1 MDKNISSFVDLCG
14 GEFGRKVAYTYVDEI
29 TKDNVVSVV
38 GKAISVLNHNRP
50 MIKYL
55 HRYYR
60 GDQPILYR
68 QKAVRPE
75 INNRTVENHALEI
88 VRFKTSQTYG
98 EPIQY
103 VSRKTDKAIND
114 AVDRLND
121 YMRDAHKQARDIELG
136 TWQSSVGTAYKA
148 VLKVK
153 GNCITPFRL
162 NVLSPMNTIMV
173 YSGNDGRDMLSIQ
186 QLKDEQ
192 GQQFFQCYSDAH
204 FFTIKDGKVADC
216 GINGFGGIPIVE
228 YPNNPDRLSDI
239 EIVITMLDQINKMQS
254 DRMNG
259 IEQFVQAL
267 MLFKNC
273 DINKDQFVE
282 MCQLGAIDV
291 KDSNQGVQSDVKIMT
306 EELNQEQ
313 TQVAKDDVYRQVLV
327 VEGMPDRQQNT
338 GGDTGQA
345 VYLRN
350 GWDFAE
356 QRAKLDEP
364 FTIEAEKKHVFVV
377 LNIIKQSTNDV
388 KLSVRDFDVKITRN
402 STDNML
408 VKAQSLDYLLKNK
421 IHPLIALTTCGLFG
435 DPEKVWTMSKPYIDT
450 VMKTQAQLDAEA
462 EKERAFKLLETQ
474 KNNEKVKTGGA
485 E

>member
-29 TKDNVVSVV
+29 TKDNVVLVV

-173 YSGNDGRDMLSIQ
+173 YSGEDGRDMLSVQ

-192 GQQFFQCYSDAH
+192 GQQYFQCYSDTH
-204 FFTIKDGKVADC
+204 YFIVKDGKVTEK

-239 EIVITMLDQINKMQS
+239 EIVIAMLDQINKIQS

-259 IEQFVQAL
+259 IEQFVQAF

-273 DINKDQFVE
+273 EINKDQFIE
-282 MCQLGAIDV
+282 MCQLGAIQV
-291 KDSNQGVQSDVKIMT
+291 KDSGQGVQSDVKIMS

-364 FTIEAEKKHVFVV
+364 FTIEAEKKHVFIV
-377 LNIIKQSTNDV
+377 LNMIKQTTKDID
-388 KLSVRDFDVKITRN
+388 LSVRDFDVKITRN

-408 VKAQSLDYLLKNK
+408 VKAQAMDYLLKNK

-450 VMKTQAQLDAEA
+450 VMKTQEQLDAEA

-474 KNNEKVKTGGA
+474 RKNETVKTGEA

>member
-1 MDKNISSFVDLCG
+1 MNKLNYIDICKG
-14 GEFGRKVAYTYVDEI
+14 AFGRKVAYTGVSTI
-29 TKDNVVSVV
+29 TSENILKVV
-38 GKAISVLNHNRP
+38 GRAVSVLNYNRP
-50 MIKYL
+50 FIRYL
-55 HRYYR
+55 HDYYM

-68 QKAVRPE
+68 EKPVRPE
-75 INNRTVENHALEI
+75 INNKTVENHALEI
-88 VRFKTSQTYG
+88 VRFKAGQTYG

-103 VSRKTDKAIND
+103 VSRRKDENINK
-114 AVDRLND
+114 AVDALND

-148 VLKVK
+148 TLKAGKNDPV
-153 GNCITPFRL
+153 PFRIHIPTPL
-162 NVLSPMNTIMV
+162 NTIVV
-173 YSGNDGRDMLSIQ
+173 YSQEDGRDMLSIQ
-186 QLKDEQ
+186 QLKDENEQ
-192 GQQFFQCYSDAH
+192 QYYLCFSEDKYFIIKNGQV
-204 FFTIKDGKVADC
+204 TVTN
-216 GINGFGGIPIVE
+216 INGFGGIPITE

-239 EIVITMLDQINKMQS
+239 EVVITALDQINKMQS

-259 IEQFVQAL
+259 IEQFIQAF

-273 DINKDQFVE
+273 EITSDEFIK
-282 MCQLGAIDV
+282 MCQLGAITV
-291 KDSNQGVQSDVKIMT
+291 KDASQTNNSDVKLMT
-306 EELNQEQ
+306 EQLDQEQ

-364 FTIEAEKKHVFVV
+364 FIIEAEKKHCQIV
-377 LNIIKQSTNDV
+377 LNIIKQTVNDV
-388 KLSVRDFDVKITRN
+388 PLTVRDFDVKITRN

-408 VKAQSLDYLLKNK
+408 VKAQSLEYLLRNK

-435 DPEKVWTMSKPYIDT
+435 DPEKVWVMSQPYMDT
-450 VMKTQAQLDAEA
+450 VFKTQEQLDVED
-462 EKERAFKLLETQ
+462 EKKRAYELL
-474 KNNEKVKTGGA
+474 KNQSNNSAVKTGEA

>member
-1 MDKNISSFVDLCG
+1 M
-14 GEFGRKVAYTYVDEI
+14 
-29 TKDNVVSVV
+29 
-38 GKAISVLNHNRP
+38 
-50 MIKYL
+50 
-55 HRYYR
+55 
-60 GDQPILYR
+60 
-68 QKAVRPE
+68 
-75 INNRTVENHALEI
+75 ENHALEI

-103 VSRKTDKAIND
+103 VSRKTDQEINV
-114 AVDRLND
+114 AVDKLND

-153 GNCITPFRL
+153 GNCPVPFRL

-173 YSGNDGRDMLSIQ
+173 YSGEDGRDMLSIQ

-192 GQQFFQCYSDAH
+192 DQQYFQCFSDTEY
-204 FFTIKDGKVADC
+204 FTIKNGRITDSGL
-216 GINGFGGIPIVE
+216 NGFGGIPIAE
-228 YPNNPDRLSDI
+228 YPNNPDRLSDV

-259 IEQFVQAL
+259 IEQFVQAF

-273 DINKDQFVE
+273 EINKDQFVE
-282 MCQLGAIDV
+282 MCQLGAIQV
-291 KDSNQGVQSDVKIMT
+291 KDSGQGVQSDVKIMS

-364 FTIEAEKKHVFVV
+364 FTIEAEKKHVAIV
-377 LNIIKQSTNDV
+377 LNVIKQKTNDV
-388 KLSVRDFDVKITRN
+388 PLSVRDFDVKITRN
-402 STDNML
+402 TTDNML
-408 VKAQSLDYLLKNK
+408 VKAQALDYLLKNK

-450 VMKTQAQLDAEA
+450 IMKTQGQLDAEA
-462 EKERAFKLLETQ
+462 ERERALELL
-474 KNNEKVKTGGA
+474 KVQTNSTIKTGGA

>member
-1 MDKNISSFVDLCG
+1 MNKNIQSFIELCN

-29 TKDNVVSVV
+29 TRENVLSVLQ
-38 GKAISVLNHNRP
+38 KAVSVLNCNRP
-50 MIKYL
+50 IIRYL

-68 QKAVRPE
+68 QKTVRPE

-103 VSRKTDKAIND
+103 VSRKTDQALNA
-114 AVDRLND
+114 AVDKLND

-153 GNCITPFRL
+153 GNCPVPFRL

-192 GQQFFQCYSDAH
+192 DQQYFQCFSDTEY
-204 FFTIKDGKVADC
+204 FTIKNGRITNS
-216 GINGFGGIPIVE
+216 GLNGFGGIPIAE
-228 YPNNPDRLSDI
+228 YPNNPDRLSDV

-259 IEQFVQAL
+259 IEQFVQAF

-273 DINKDQFVE
+273 EIKKDKFVE
-282 MCQLGAIDV
+282 MCQLGAIQV
-291 KDSNQGVQSDVKIMT
+291 KDSGQGVQSDVKIMS

-364 FTIEAEKKHVFVV
+364 FTIEAEKKHVAIV
-377 LNIIKQSTNDV
+377 LNVIKQKTNDV
-388 KLSVRDFDVKITRN
+388 PLSVRDFDVKITRN
-402 STDNML
+402 TTDNML

-421 IHPLIALTTCGLFG
+421 IHPLIAITTCGLFG
-435 DPEKVWTMSKPYIDT
+435 DPEKVWTMSKPYVDT
-450 VMKTQAQLDAEA
+450 IMKTQGQLDAEA
-462 EKERAFKLLETQ
+462 ERERALELLKESNSTI
-474 KNNEKVKTGGA
+474 KTGGA

>member
-1 MDKNISSFVDLCG
+1 M
-14 GEFGRKVAYTYVDEI
+14 
-29 TKDNVVSVV
+29 
-38 GKAISVLNHNRP
+38 
-50 MIKYL
+50 
-55 HRYYR
+55 
-60 GDQPILYR
+60 
-68 QKAVRPE
+68 
-75 INNRTVENHALEI
+75 EI

-103 VSRKTDKAIND
+103 VSRKTDQAIND

-153 GNCITPFRL
+153 GNCPVPFRL

-192 GQQFFQCYSDAH
+192 DQQYFQCFSDTEY
-204 FFTIKDGKVADC
+204 FIVKNGRITDSGL
-216 GINGFGGIPIVE
+216 NGFGGIPIAE
-228 YPNNPDRLSDI
+228 YPNNPDRLSDV

-259 IEQFVQAL
+259 VEQFIQAF

-273 DINKDQFVE
+273 EINKDQFVE
-282 MCQLGAIDV
+282 MCQLGAIQV
-291 KDSNQGVQSDVKIMT
+291 KDSGQGVQSDVKIMS

-364 FTIEAEKKHVFVV
+364 FTVEAEKKHVAIV
-377 LNIIKQSTNDV
+377 LNVIKQKTNDV
-388 KLSVRDFDVKITRN
+388 PLSVRDFDVKITRN
-402 STDNML
+402 TTDNML
-408 VKAQSLDYLLKNK
+408 VKAQALDYLLKNK

-450 VMKTQAQLDAEA
+450 IMKTQGQLDAEA
-462 EKERAFKLLETQ
+462 ERERALELL
-474 KNNEKVKTGGA
+474 KVQTNSTIKTGGA

>member
-14 GEFGRKVAYTYVDEI
+14 GEFGRKVAYTYVNKI
-29 TKDNVVSVV
+29 TKNNVVSVV
-38 GKAISVLNHNRP
+38 GNAISVLNHNRP

-68 QKAVRPE
+68 QKTVRPE
-75 INNRTVENHALEI
+75 INNTTVENHALEI

-103 VSRKTDKAIND
+103 VSRKPDEATND

-153 GNCITPFRL
+153 GNCPVPFRL

-173 YSGNDGRDMLSIQ
+173 YSGHDGRDMLSIQ

-192 GQQFFQCYSDAH
+192 DQQYFQCFSD
-204 FFTIKDGKVADC
+204 TEYYIIKNGSITDSGL
-216 GINGFGGIPIVE
+216 NGFGGIPIAE
-228 YPNNPDRLSDI
+228 YPNNPDRLSDV

-259 IEQFVQAL
+259 IEQFVQAF

-273 DINKDQFVE
+273 EINKNQFVE
-282 MCQLGAIDV
+282 MCQLGAIQV
-291 KDSNQGVQSDVKIMT
+291 KDSGQGVQSDVKIMS

-313 TQVAKDDVYRQVLV
+313 TQVAKDDVYQQVLV

-364 FTIEAEKKHVFVV
+364 FTIEAEKKHVAIV
-377 LNIIKQSTNDV
+377 LNVIKQETNDV
-388 KLSVRDFDVKITRN
+388 PLSVRDFDVKITRN
-402 STDNML
+402 TTDNML

-450 VMKTQAQLDAEA
+450 VMKTQEQLDAETEQLRAYELLKSKSNSIVRTGEA
-462 EKERAFKLLETQ
+462 E
-474 KNNEKVKTGGA
+474 
-485 E
+485 

>member
-1 MDKNISSFVDLCG
+1 MDKNISSFTDLCG

-29 TKDNVVSVV
+29 TRENVVSVV
-38 GKAISVLNHNRP
+38 GKAISVLNYNRP

-68 QKAVRPE
+68 QKTVRPE
-75 INNRTVENHALEI
+75 INNKTVENHALEI

-103 VSRKTDKAIND
+103 VSRKPDQATNDSVDK
-114 AVDRLND
+114 LND

-153 GNCITPFRL
+153 GNSIAPFRL

-186 QLKDEQ
+186 QLKNEQ
-192 GQQFFQCYSDAH
+192 GQQYYQCYSDTH
-204 FFTIKDGKVADC
+204 FFIVKDGKLTDS
-216 GINGFGGIPIVE
+216 GLNGFNGIPIVE

-239 EIVITMLDQINKMQS
+239 EIAITMLDQINKMQS

-259 IEQFVQAL
+259 IEQFVQAF

-273 DINKDQFVE
+273 EINKDQFVE
-282 MCQLGAIDV
+282 MCQLGAIQV
-291 KDSNQGVQSDVKIMT
+291 KDSNQGVQSEVKIMS

-377 LNIIKQSTNDV
+377 LNIIKQTTNDID
-388 KLSVRDFDVKITRN
+388 LSVRDFDVKITRN

-450 VMKTQAQLDAEA
+450 MMKTQEQLDAET
-462 EKERAFKLLETQ
+462 EKLRAYELLKSKSNSTVE
-474 KNNEKVKTGGA
+474 TGGA

>member
-1 MDKNISSFVDLCG
+1 MDKNISSFTDLCG

-29 TKDNVVSVV
+29 TGENVVSVV
-38 GKAISVLNHNRP
+38 GKAISVLNYNRP

-68 QKAVRPE
+68 QKTVRPE
-75 INNRTVENHALEI
+75 INNKTVENHALEI

-103 VSRKTDKAIND
+103 VSRKPDQATNDSVDK
-114 AVDRLND
+114 LND

-153 GNCITPFRL
+153 GNSIAPFRL

-186 QLKDEQ
+186 QFKNEQ
-192 GQQFFQCYSDAH
+192 GQQYYQCYSDTH
-204 FFTIKDGKVADC
+204 FFVIKDGKLTNS
-216 GINGFGGIPIVE
+216 GLNGFNGIPIVE

-239 EIVITMLDQINKMQS
+239 EIAITMLDQINKMQS

-259 IEQFVQAL
+259 IEQFVQAF

-273 DINKDQFVE
+273 EINKDQFVE
-282 MCQLGAIDV
+282 MCQLGAIQV
-291 KDSNQGVQSDVKIMT
+291 KDSNQGVQSEVKIMS

-377 LNIIKQSTNDV
+377 LNIIKQTTNDV
-388 KLSVRDFDVKITRN
+388 ELSVRDFDVKITRN

-450 VMKTQAQLDAEA
+450 MIKTQEQLDAET
-462 EKERAFKLLETQ
+462 EKLRAYELLKSNST
-474 KNNEKVKTGGA
+474 VKTGEA
-485 E
+485 K

>member
-1 MDKNISSFVDLCG
+1 MDKNISSFTDLCG

-29 TKDNVVSVV
+29 TKENVVSVV
-38 GKAISVLNHNRP
+38 GKAVSVLNYNRP

-68 QKAVRPE
+68 QKVVRPE
-75 INNRTVENHALEI
+75 INNRTQENHALEI

-103 VSRKTDKAIND
+103 VSRKPDKKTND
-114 AVDRLND
+114 AVDCLND

-153 GNCITPFRL
+153 GNCIVPFRL

-186 QLKDEQ
+186 QLKNEQ
-192 GQQFFQCYSDAH
+192 GQQYYQCYSDTH
-204 FFTIKDGKVADC
+204 FFIIKNGKVTDS
-216 GINGFGGIPIVE
+216 GFNGFNGIPIVE

-259 IEQFVQAL
+259 IEQFVQAF

-273 DINKDQFVE
+273 EINKDKFVE
-282 MCQLGAIDV
+282 MCQLGAIQV
-291 KDSNQGVQSDVKIMT
+291 KDSNQGVQSEVKIMS

-377 LNIIKQSTNDV
+377 LNIIKQTTKDID
-388 KLSVRDFDVKITRN
+388 LSVRDFDVKITRN

-408 VKAQSLDYLLKNK
+408 VKAQSLDYLLKNN
-421 IHPLIALTTCGLFG
+421 IHPLIALATCGLFG

-450 VMKTQAQLDAEA
+450 VMKTQEQLDSEA
-462 EKERAFKLLETQ
+462 EKLRAYELLKSKSNST
-474 KNNEKVKTGGA
+474 VKTG
-485 E
+485 ETE

>member
-1 MDKNISSFVDLCG
+1 MDKNVTSFTELCG
-14 GEFGRKVAYTYVDEI
+14 GDFGRKVAYTYVDEI
-29 TKDNVVSVV
+29 TKENVVSVV

-68 QKAVRPE
+68 QKTVRPE
-75 INNRTVENHALEI
+75 INNRTIENHALEI
-88 VRFKTSQTYG
+88 VRFKASQTYG

-103 VSRKTDKAIND
+103 VSRKTDQAINN
-114 AVDRLND
+114 AVDKLND

-148 VLKVK
+148 VLKAK
-153 GNCITPFRL
+153 GNCLVPFRL

-173 YSGNDGRDMLSIQ
+173 YSGHDGRDMLSIQ
-186 QLKDEQ
+186 LLKDDSEEQ
-192 GQQFFQCYSDAH
+192 YFQCYSDQYY
-204 FFTIKDGKVADC
+204 FTIKNGKVVDSR
-216 GINGFGGIPIVE
+216 INGFGGIPITE
-228 YPNNPDRLSDI
+228 YPNNPDRLSDV
-239 EIVITMLDQINKMQS
+239 EIVITMLDQINKIQS

-259 IEQFVQAL
+259 IEQFVQAF

-273 DINKDQFVE
+273 EINKDQFIE
-282 MCQLGAIDV
+282 MCQLGAIQV
-291 KDSNQGVQSDVKIMT
+291 KDSGQGVQSDVKIMS

-364 FTIEAEKKHVFVV
+364 FTIEAEKKHSQIV
-377 LNIIKQSTNDV
+377 LNVIKQTANDV
-388 KLSVRDFDVKITRN
+388 PLTARDFDVKITRN

-408 VKAQSLDYLLKNK
+408 VKAQALDYLLKNK
-421 IHPLIALTTCGLFG
+421 IHPLIAIITCGLFG
-435 DPEKVWTMSKPYIDT
+435 DPEKVWAQSKPYMDT
-450 VMKTQAQLDAEA
+450 VFKTQEQLDIEA
-462 EKERAFKLLETQ
+462 EKAFELLKIKQSE
-474 KNNEKVKTGGA
+474 NVKTGGA

>member
-1 MDKNISSFVDLCG
+1 MNKNIQSFIELCN

-29 TKDNVVSVV
+29 TRENVLSVLQ
-38 GKAISVLNHNRP
+38 KAVSVLNCNRP
-50 MIKYL
+50 IIRYL

-68 QKAVRPE
+68 QKTVRPE
-75 INNRTVENHALEI
+75 INNKTVENHALEI

-103 VSRKTDKAIND
+103 VSRKTDQAIND

-148 VLKVK
+148 VLKAK
-153 GNCITPFRL
+153 GNCPVPFRL

-173 YSGNDGRDMLSIQ
+173 YSGHDGRDMLSIQ

-192 GQQFFQCYSDAH
+192 DQQYFQCFSDTEY
-204 FFTIKDGKVADC
+204 FTVKNGRITDSGL
-216 GINGFGGIPIVE
+216 NGFGGIPIAE
-228 YPNNPDRLSDI
+228 YPNNPDRLSDV

-259 IEQFVQAL
+259 IEQFVQAF

-273 DINKDQFVE
+273 EINKDQFVE
-282 MCQLGAIDV
+282 MCQLGAIQV
-291 KDSNQGVQSDVKIMT
+291 KDSGQGVQSDVKIMS

-364 FTIEAEKKHVFVV
+364 FTVEAEKKHVAIV
-377 LNIIKQSTNDV
+377 LNVIKQKTNDV
-388 KLSVRDFDVKITRN
+388 PLSVRDFDVKITRN
-402 STDNML
+402 TTDNML
-408 VKAQSLDYLLKNK
+408 VKAQALDYLLKNK

-450 VMKTQAQLDAEA
+450 IMKTQGQLDAEA
-462 EKERAFKLLETQ
+462 ERERALELL
-474 KNNEKVKTGGA
+474 KVQSNSTIKTGGA

>member
-1 MDKNISSFVDLCG
+1 MNKNIQSFIELCN

-29 TKDNVVSVV
+29 TRVNVLSVLQ
-38 GKAISVLNHNRP
+38 KAISVLNCNRP
-50 MIKYL
+50 VIRYL

-68 QKAVRPE
+68 QKVVRPE

-103 VSRKTDKAIND
+103 VSRKTDQAIND

-148 VLKVK
+148 VLKAK
-153 GNCITPFRL
+153 GNCPVPFRL

-173 YSGNDGRDMLSIQ
+173 YSGHDGREMLSIQ

-192 GQQFFQCYSDAH
+192 DQQYFQCFSDTEY
-204 FFTIKDGKVADC
+204 FTVKNGRITDSGL
-216 GINGFGGIPIVE
+216 NGFGGIPIAE
-228 YPNNPDRLSDI
+228 YPNNPDRLSDV

-259 IEQFVQAL
+259 IEQFVQAF

-273 DINKDQFVE
+273 EINKDQFVE
-282 MCQLGAIDV
+282 MCQLGAIQV
-291 KDSNQGVQSDVKIMT
+291 KDSGQGVQSDVKIMS

-364 FTIEAEKKHVFVV
+364 FTVEAEKKHVTIV
-377 LNIIKQSTNDV
+377 LNVIKQKTNDV
-388 KLSVRDFDVKITRN
+388 PLSVRDFDVKITRN
-402 STDNML
+402 TTDNML
-408 VKAQSLDYLLKNK
+408 VKAQALDYLLKNK

-450 VMKTQAQLDAEA
+450 IMKTQGQLDAEA
-462 EKERAFKLLETQ
+462 ERERALELL
-474 KNNEKVKTGGA
+474 KVQTNSTIKTGGA

>member
-1 MDKNISSFVDLCG
+1 MTKNVSDFVDLCS

-29 TKDNVVSVV
+29 TKENVVKIV
-38 GKAISVLNHNRP
+38 GEAVSVLNHNRP
-50 MIKYL
+50 MIRYL

-68 QKAVRPE
+68 QKTVRPE
-75 INNRTVENHALEI
+75 INNKTVENHALEI

-103 VSRKTDKAIND
+103 VSRKTDQVIND

-153 GNCITPFRL
+153 GDCPVPFRL

-192 GQQFFQCYSDAH
+192 DQQYFQCFSDTEY
-204 FFTIKDGKVADC
+204 FIVKNGRITDSGL
-216 GINGFGGIPIVE
+216 NGFGGIPIAE
-228 YPNNPDRLSDI
+228 YPNNPDRLSDV

-259 IEQFVQAL
+259 VEQFIQAF

-273 DINKDQFVE
+273 EINKDQFVE
-282 MCQLGAIDV
+282 MCQLGAIQV
-291 KDSNQGVQSDVKIMT
+291 KDSGQGVQSDVKIMS

-364 FTIEAEKKHVFVV
+364 FTVEAEKKHVAIV
-377 LNIIKQSTNDV
+377 LNVIKQKTNDV
-388 KLSVRDFDVKITRN
+388 PLSVRDFDVKITRN
-402 STDNML
+402 TTDNML
-408 VKAQSLDYLLKNK
+408 VKAQALDYLLKNK

-450 VMKTQAQLDAEA
+450 IMKTQGQLDAEA
-462 EKERAFKLLETQ
+462 EREQDLELL
-474 KNNEKVKTGGA
+474 KVQTNSTNKTGGA

>member
-1 MDKNISSFVDLCG
+1 MNAGSFIDLCQG
-14 GEFGRKVAYTYVDEI
+14 RFGRRIAYTYVDEI
-29 TKDNVVSVV
+29 SLDNVVSVV
-38 GKAISVLNHNRP
+38 GKAISILNYNRP
-50 MIKYL
+50 HIRYL
-55 HRYYR
+55 HDYYL

-68 QKAVRPE
+68 TKVVRPE
-75 INNRTVENHALEI
+75 INNKTVENHAIEI

-103 VSRKTDKAIND
+103 VSRKTDETIND
-114 AVDRLND
+114 AVDKLND

-153 GNCITPFRL
+153 GNCPVPFRL
-162 NVLSPMNTIMV
+162 NVLSPLNTIMV

-186 QLKDEQ
+186 QLKDELD
-192 GQQFFQCYSDAH
+192 QQYFKCFSDTEY
-204 FFTIKDGKVADC
+204 FIIKNGKVIER
-216 GINGFGGIPIVE
+216 GLNGFGGIPIAE
-228 YPNNPDRLSDI
+228 YPNNPDRLSDV

-259 IEQFVQAL
+259 IEQFVQAF

-273 DINKDQFVE
+273 EINKDQFIE
-282 MCQLGAIDV
+282 MCQLGAIQV
-291 KDSNQGVQSDVKIMT
+291 KDSGQGVQSDVKIMS

-313 TQVAKDDVYRQVLV
+313 AQVAKDDVYREVLI

-364 FTIEAEKKHVFVV
+364 FTIEAEKKHVAIVM
-377 LNIIKQSTNDV
+377 NIIKQTTNDV
-388 KLSVRDFDVKITRN
+388 PLSVRDFDVKITRN

-408 VKAQSLDYLLKNK
+408 VKAQALDYLLKNK
-421 IHPLIALTTCGLFG
+421 IHPLIAITICGLFG

-450 VMKTQAQLDAEA
+450 ILKTQEQLDAET
-462 EKERAFKLLETQ
+462 EKLRAYELLKTQ
-474 KNNEKVKTGGA
+474 SNSTVKTGGA